1 MDKKL
6 KAISKV
12 SVALLGTAGF
22 VAAASQ
28 ASVQAAAKY
37 QAYVTK
43 KAYVYTSKGKKTK
56 KSYKKKA
63 KLTVYGTKTIKGKKY
78 YSLGKGRYIRTSDAK
93 KAFVR
98 YSYSTQTKKITRTI
112 KLYQPKGEKKVIQKA
127 YIKRSVKKDN
137 KTKKKTYGKWSTS
150 SWKKYTVAK
159 VEGYTASRSSVG
171 RVKVTYKLKNQ
182 TVKITYKKNASA
194 ANNNPA
200 SDSKTTD
207 VNGKG
212 NSSAGN
218 THSTSDSKTTDLSDK
233 GNSSVGNTNSTTNSK
248 TTGVSDKGNS
258 STTKNNSS
266 SVSKPNNNRSSSSS
280 SNSSSSKSTL
290 SVKAANFNVKRN
302 VSATD
307 GSQNIDM
314 FTLNS
319 DSTFS
324 KKKSAAA
331 AELFEGSYYPIVY
344 HVSATTTDKSSVKWY
359 RIADPLDNNSSAWI
373 KADGFMTTTIAAGST
388 RPTYDKQAK
397 ADYEKYKKL
406 AEELGSLEAAL
417 DDLSQK
423 TAALDSANQAY
434 TTAETSYNNKVSAA
448 KASYDEASSA
458 YDAAGYDFIMS
469 KATANYYQDS
479 KTGMANVAVL
489 AGYVNGLDDSVKSF
503 LSTSNLKKDV
513 TLIKELNSFRAS
525 DNNFSNHNALG
536 VDYDLMIY
544 ASISGFI
551 SDSTMNHTYFRNAP
565 TEVYASR
572 AENLAWG
579 YSDPL
584 TGWYTEEKAIYDA
597 HGSGVTGHY
606 TNCMGDYEYVG
617 LVLDQSTGTGAAD
630 FGEGK
635 ILTSESGTQVSV
647 DEFETALNSYVASY
661 ESPMNTAKAN
671 YEQAQADKSEVNAA
685 QENVNSSKK
694 AYDEANAKVEKIKTV
709 NQQVEKAYKA
719 YKDSWKVPSEK

>member
-22 VAAASQ
+22 VAAAPQ
-28 ASVQAAAKY
+28 VSVQAAAKY
-37 QAYVTK
+37 QVYVSK

-127 YIKRSVKKDN
+127 YIKRSVKTDN

-159 VEGYTASRSSVG
+159 VEGYTASRSSIG
-171 RVKVTYKLKNQ
+171 AVKVTYKLKNQ
-182 TVKITYKKNASA
+182 TVKVTYKKNATA

-207 VNGKG
+207 VNDKGNFLAGNTNSASNSKNTGVSDKG
-212 NSSAGN
+212 NSSAG
-218 THSTSDSKTTDLSDK
+218 D
-233 GNSSVGNTNSTTNSK
+233 TNSASNSK
-248 TTGVSDKGNS
+248 NTGVSDKGNS

-266 SVSKPNNNRSSSSS
+266 SVSKPNNSGSSSSF
-280 SNSSSSKSTL
+280 SNSSSSKNTI

-344 HVSATTTDKSSVKWY
+344 HVSATTTDKSGVNWY
-359 RIADPLDNNSSAWI
+359 KIADPLDNNSSAWV
-373 KADGFMTTTIAAGST
+373 KADGFTTTTIAAGST

-406 AEELGSLEAAL
+406 AEELGSLEAAQNDLNQKKATL
-417 DDLSQK
+417 DN
-423 TAALDSANQAY
+423 ANQAY
-434 TTAETSYNNKVSAA
+434 TDAETSYNNKVSAT
-448 KASYDEASSA
+448 KTKYDEASSA
-458 YDAAGYDFIMS
+458 YEAAGYDFIMS

-489 AGYVNGLDDSVKSF
+489 SGYVNGLDDSVKSF

-536 VDYDLMIY
+536 VDYDLMVY
-544 ASISGFI
+544 ASIAGII
-551 SDSTMNHTYFRNAP
+551 SNSTLDHTYFMNNP
-565 TEVYASR
+565 ENVDVSN

-584 TGWYTEEKAIYDA
+584 DGWYTEEKAIYDA
-597 HGSGVTGHY
+597 HGSGITGHY
-606 TNCMGDYEYVG
+606 TNCMGDYDYVG
-617 LVLDQSTGTGAAD
+617 LVLDQNSKTSAAD
-630 FGEGK
+630 FNRNRD
-635 ILTSESGTQVSV
+635 SSTQVTV

-661 ESPMNTAKAN
+661 ESPMNTAKSN

-709 NQQVEKAYKA
+709 DQQVEKAYKA

>member
-458 YDAAGYDFIMS
+458 
-469 KATANYYQDS
+469 
-479 KTGMANVAVL
+479 
-489 AGYVNGLDDSVKSF
+489 
-503 LSTSNLKKDV
+503 
-513 TLIKELNSFRAS
+513 
-525 DNNFSNHNALG
+525 
-536 VDYDLMIY
+536 
-544 ASISGFI
+544 
-551 SDSTMNHTYFRNAP
+551 
-565 TEVYASR
+565 
-572 AENLAWG
+572 
-579 YSDPL
+579 
-584 TGWYTEEKAIYDA
+584 
-597 HGSGVTGHY
+597 
-606 TNCMGDYEYVG
+606 
-617 LVLDQSTGTGAAD
+617 
-630 FGEGK
+630 
-635 ILTSESGTQVSV
+635 
-647 DEFETALNSYVASY
+647 
-661 ESPMNTAKAN
+661 
-671 YEQAQADKSEVNAA
+671 
-685 QENVNSSKK
+685 
-694 AYDEANAKVEKIKTV
+694 
-709 NQQVEKAYKA
+709 
-719 YKDSWKVPSEK
+719 